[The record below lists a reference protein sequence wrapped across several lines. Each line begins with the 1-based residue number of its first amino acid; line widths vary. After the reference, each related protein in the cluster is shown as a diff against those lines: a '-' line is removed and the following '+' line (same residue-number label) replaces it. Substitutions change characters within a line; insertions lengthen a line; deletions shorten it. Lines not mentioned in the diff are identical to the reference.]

1 MQLYNNMIIHHC
13 IYKSKMKTCLLPFIY
28 ISSIRINEKKCNY
41 TNIKKYI
48 IKNVEIGFDFVWF
61 TTI

>member
-1 MQLYNNMIIHHC
+1 
-13 IYKSKMKTCLLPFIY
+13 MKTCLLPFIY